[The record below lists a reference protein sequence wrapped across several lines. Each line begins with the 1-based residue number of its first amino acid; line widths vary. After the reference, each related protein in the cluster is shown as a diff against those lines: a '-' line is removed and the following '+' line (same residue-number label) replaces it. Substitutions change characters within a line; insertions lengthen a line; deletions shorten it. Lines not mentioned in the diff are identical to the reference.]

1 MSVAAINRTFIGF
14 SGMTLKR
21 LSDDLVLS
29 FPPPQ
34 SVILDPLEQV
44 REQLTR
50 DNQGKQA
57 RAQTFSVGSLPTMT
71 AVFGVLN
78 PEMIALRLGKSLDG
92 NLNESVPVSV
102 AAAWP
107 YQLRVTK
114 GEYPAAVSGFLG
126 FGVTANAPATYAS
139 VIRNNVST
147 PLVRDVFA
155 NYATWRTDD
164 DKFGIGANGALNF
177 SDNIVDNR
185 DIVTMLIPQNLTGNR
200 IEELPAGAY
209 EASLRMVDTQGFVS
223 ILTVFNVEPNPAA
236 SAIDFSAE
244 STEVQFNVNA
254 AAGSCD
260 FFELIAT
267 PLKVSCI

>member
-1 MSVAAINRTFIGF
+1 MTTKNLNRTYVGY
-14 SGMTLKR
+14 SSMSLRR

-34 SVILDPLEQV
+34 SVVLDPVEQV

-78 PEMIALRLGKSLDG
+78 PELVALRLGKSLDG
-92 NLNESVPVSV
+92 NLNEVSPTSV
-102 AAAWP
+102 ATSWP

-114 GEYPAAVSGFLG
+114 GEYAAATSGYLG
-126 FGVTANAPATYAS
+126 FGVAANAPTTYAS

-147 PLVRDVFA
+147 PLTRDVFA
-155 NYATWRTDD
+155 NHGTWKTDD
-164 DKFGIGANGALNF
+164 DKFGIGANGALVF

-185 DIVTMLIPQNLTGNR
+185 DIVTMLIPQSLTGNR
-200 IEELPAGAY
+200 IDELPAGAY
-209 EASLRMVDTQGFVS
+209 EAKLKMIDTLGFVS
-223 ILTVFNVEPNPAA
+223 ILTVFNCEPNPAA
-236 SAIDFSAE
+236 SAIDFSAD

-254 AAGSCD
+254 SSGSCD

-267 PLKVSCI
+267 PLQVSCI